1 MNGNLQITPYLR
13 NQRQFP
19 NDDLR
24 ELSNQC
30 DHTYIDI
37 AQKVNIRTIGLFASG
52 FQIVTGER
60 WYLQGQS
67 QVQQTLRQLYPF
79 GAVAAGTELDIP
91 TGITNLVEFTRIY
104 GTCITD
110 VPDYRPLPFSDQGS
124 ATNNINILVATVAGT
139 LQIRILPGST
149 GANIVSGNIVLEWL
163 SQV

>member
-1 MNGNLQITPYLR
+1 MNGNLEITPYLR

-24 ELSNQC
+24 DLSNQM
-30 DHTYIDI
+30 DHAYIDI
-37 AQKVNIRTIGLFASG
+37 AQKVNMRTIGLFASG

-67 QVQQTLRQLYPF
+67 QVQQTIRQVYPF

-91 TGITNLVEFTRIY
+91 TGITNLVQFSRIY

-110 VPDYRPLPFSDQGS
+110 VPDYRPLPYADQGA
-124 ATNNINILVATVAGT
+124 ATNNINILVGTVAGIQ
-139 LQIRILPGST
+139 QIRILPGAT
-149 GANIVSGNIVLEWL
+149 GANIVSGIIILEWI

>member
-1 MNGNLQITPYLR
+1 MNGNIQITPYLR

-30 DHTYIDI
+30 DHAYIDI
-37 AQKVNIRTIGLFASG
+37 AQKVNMRTIGLFASM

-67 QVQQTLRQLYPF
+67 QVQQTLRQVYPF

-91 TGITNLVEFTRIY
+91 TGITNLVEFSRIY

-110 VPDYRPLPFSDQGS
+110 VPDYRPLPYSDQGS

-139 LQIRILPGST
+139 LQIRILPGAT
-149 GANIVSGNIVLEWL
+149 GANIVSGIVILEWL